1 MGHEVN
7 YNSFSTK
14 QSKNSIYAEVNE
26 RAIWDGDYHS
36 SLPTIKWYDNVCL
49 DSYEDAERF
58 IKQHDSYYGQLAVKY
73 KHQKDFKPSKAL
85 ADMQE
90 RLKQTRKTYYELDR
104 AFHFKNHKS
113 ATVGCKECGSKI
125 AIGYL
130 RSNYCPVCHKDLRP
144 ESTLDRI
151 KALKKKMDDL
161 AQKCNEKERAERLK
175 SIKKA
180 DEYWLV
186 KTEYHV

>member
-1 MGHEVN
+1 MGHAVN
-7 YNSFSTK
+7 YDSFSTK
-14 QSKNSIYAEVNE
+14 QSKDSIYAEVNR
-26 RAIWDGDYHS
+26 RAIYDGDYHTS
-36 SLPTIKWYDNVCL
+36 ITAIKWHDNVCL
-49 DSYEDAERF
+49 DSYEDAEKF
-58 IKQHDSYYGQLAVKY
+58 IEKHDSYYGQLAVKY
-73 KHQKDFKPSKAL
+73 KEQKDFKPSKAL

-90 RLKQTRKTYYELDR
+90 RLKQAKKAYYELDN

-130 RSNYCPVCHKDLRP
+130 HSNCCPVCHKDLRP
-144 ESTLDRI
+144 ESTLARI
-151 KALKKKMDDL
+151 LALKNKMNDL
-161 AQKCNEKERAERLK
+161 AKKCKEKEKAERLK